1 MNWQRSTHSAGWS
14 SAASMKHDSNT
25 ARLEHDAVM
34 SGYMNDLK
42 GLGVSPGIARG
53 EALVL
58 RQRAR
63 HRYYLVP
70 ASAVEQELE
79 RLTQAR
85 DTSRAQLEEISARIT
100 RLAGA
105 APASL
110 FEAQILMLDDP
121 MLTARAT
128 ELIRSQRRN
137 AEWAV
142 QQAGDELSGM
152 FNQADDP
159 YLRERKGDLQ
169 DVIGRV
175 RMNLTGE
182 SSAAAESST
191 AGKSVIVAD
200 DLPPSVAAQ
209 IDWTQTL
216 GFITEVGSWTYHT
229 AILARSLGV
238 PAIVGVRD
246 ATERIAPGSEIILD
260 GTTGEVFLDVDDA
273 AEQEILRRR
282 SARAIVAASY
292 DTPRELEPST
302 RDGVRVRL
310 DANLELAD
318 DLSDAVAAGA
328 EGIGLYRSEFL
339 LAGRPAHTVGEAAQ
353 TEIYR
358 DLLSRMPG
366 EVTIRTFDTKDVW
379 PRTSGRRRVRPGLR
393 ALHVDPEF
401 QKQFETQIRA
411 LLRAA
416 HAGHLR
422 ILLPFVT
429 GVEDVRAARA
439 IVARLTQQLKA
450 DGIAVPNVPVGAM
463 IEVPS
468 AALTAERLTAEAD
481 FFSIGTNDLIALT
494 LAADRTDEPAGR
506 LYEPLHPAV
515 LRLLRFVRRAAV
527 RKGRRVSVCGEMSS
541 DPAMLV
547 LMLGLGLTEFS
558 MAPAAIPRAR
568 HVIGHVSVED
578 AARLA
583 REVINL
589 SPEEGRA
596 LLQAA
601 VEKAEQ
607 SSGAVVK

>member
-1 MNWQRSTHSAGWS
+1 
-14 SAASMKHDSNT
+14 
-25 ARLEHDAVM
+25 
-34 SGYMNDLK
+34 MNDLK

-53 EALVL
+53 AALVL

-70 ASAVEQELE
+70 ASAVEQELD

-85 DTSRAQLEEISARIT
+85 DTSRAQLEEISARVV

-128 ELIRSQRRN
+128 ELIRTNRRN

-142 QQAGDELSGM
+142 QQAGDELGSM

-169 DVIGRV
+169 DVIGRL

-182 SSAAAESST
+182 SSTAAESSP

-282 SARAIVAASY
+282 SERALVAASY
-292 DTPRELEPST
+292 DTPRDLEPIT

-318 DLSDAVAAGA
+318 DLMDAVSAGA

-379 PRTSGRRRVRPGLR
+379 PRSSGRRRVRPGMR

-416 HAGHLR
+416 ATVGHLR

-439 IVARLTQQLKA
+439 IVTRVTQQLKA
-450 DGIAVPNVPVGAM
+450 EGVAAPSVPIGAM

-468 AALTAERLTAEAD
+468 AALTADRLTAEAD

-515 LRLLRFVRRAAV
+515 LRLLRFVRRASA
-527 RKGRRVSVCGEMSS
+527 RKGRRLAVCGEMAS
-541 DPAMLV
+541 DPALLV
-547 LMLGLGLTEFS
+547 LLLGLGLTEFS

-568 HVIGHVSVED
+568 HLIGHVAVED

-583 REVINL
+583 RKVIAV

-596 LLQAA
+596 LLQSA

-607 SSGAVVK
+607 SSGAVAK

>member
-1 MNWQRSTHSAGWS
+1 
-14 SAASMKHDSNT
+14 
-25 ARLEHDAVM
+25 
-34 SGYMNDLK
+34 MNDLK

-85 DTSRAQLEEISARIT
+85 DTSRAQLEEISTRIT

-128 ELIRSQRRN
+128 ELIRGQRRN

-142 QQAGDELSGM
+142 QQAGDELGAM

-169 DVIGRV
+169 DVIGRL

-182 SSAAAESST
+182 SSVAAESST

-246 ATERIAPGSEIILD
+246 ATERIAPGSSIILD

-273 AEQEILRRR
+273 KEQEILRRR
-282 SARAIVAASY
+282 SERAIVAASY
-292 DTPRELEPST
+292 DTPRDVEPIT

-318 DLSDAVAAGA
+318 DLADAVSAGA

-366 EVTIRTFDTKDVW
+366 DVTIRTFDTKDVW

-393 ALHVDPEF
+393 AIHVDPEF

-416 HAGHLR
+416 ATTHGHLR

-439 IVARLTQQLKA
+439 IVTRITQQLKA
-450 DGIAVPNVPVGAM
+450 DGVAVPSVPLGAM

-468 AALTAERLTAEAD
+468 AALTAERLATEAD

-515 LRLLRFVRRAAV
+515 LRLLRLVRRAAA

-541 DPAMLV
+541 DPALLV

-568 HVIGHVSVED
+568 HLIGHVSVED

-583 REVINL
+583 REAIAV

-596 LLQAA
+596 LLQTA

-607 SSGAVVK
+607 SSGAVAK

>member
-1 MNWQRSTHSAGWS
+1 
-14 SAASMKHDSNT
+14 
-25 ARLEHDAVM
+25 
-34 SGYMNDLK
+34 MNDLK

-70 ASAVEQELE
+70 AGAVEQELE

-85 DTSRAQLEEISARIT
+85 DMSRAQLEEISARIT

-121 MLTARAT
+121 MLTTRAT
-128 ELIRSQRRN
+128 ELIRVQRRN

-142 QQAGDELSGM
+142 QQAGDELGSM

-169 DVIGRV
+169 DVIGRL

-182 SSAAAESST
+182 SSAAAESTT

-260 GTTGEVFLDVDDA
+260 GTTGEVFLDVDDD

-282 SARAIVAASY
+282 SARALVAASY
-292 DTPRELEPST
+292 DTPRDLEPIT

-318 DLSDAVAAGA
+318 DLADAVNAGA

-366 EVTIRTFDTKDVW
+366 DVTIRTFDTKDVW
-379 PRTSGRRRVRPGLR
+379 PRSSGRRRVRPGMR

-416 HAGHLR
+416 ATAGHLR

-439 IVARLTQQLKA
+439 IVTRVTQQLKA
-450 DGIAVPNVPVGAM
+450 DGIAVPSVPLGAM

-468 AALTAERLTAEAD
+468 AALTADRLTAEAD

-515 LRLLRFVRRAAV
+515 LRLLRMVRRAAV
-527 RKGRRVSVCGEMSS
+527 RKGRRVSVCGEMAS
-541 DPAMLV
+541 DPALLV
-547 LMLGLGLTEFS
+547 LLLGLGLNEFS

-568 HVIGHVSVED
+568 HLIGHVSVED
-578 AARLA
+578 AAQLVRG
-583 REVINL
+583 VIAV

-596 LLQAA
+596 LLQTA

-607 SSGAVVK
+607 SSGAVAK

>member
-1 MNWQRSTHSAGWS
+1 
-14 SAASMKHDSNT
+14 
-25 ARLEHDAVM
+25 
-34 SGYMNDLK
+34 MNDLK

-70 ASAVEQELE
+70 AGAVEQELE

-85 DTSRAQLEEISARIT
+85 DMSRAQLEEISARIT

-121 MLTARAT
+121 MLTTRAT
-128 ELIRSQRRN
+128 ELIRVQRRN

-142 QQAGDELSGM
+142 QQAGDELGSM

-169 DVIGRV
+169 DVIGRL

-182 SSAAAESST
+182 SSAAAESTT

-260 GTTGEVFLDVDDA
+260 GTTGEVFLDVDDD

-282 SARAIVAASY
+282 SARALVAASY
-292 DTPRELEPST
+292 DTPRDLEPIT

-318 DLSDAVAAGA
+318 DLADAVSAGA

-366 EVTIRTFDTKDVW
+366 DVTIRTFDTKDVW
-379 PRTSGRRRVRPGLR
+379 PRSSGRRRVRPGMR

-416 HAGHLR
+416 ATAGHLR

-439 IVARLTQQLKA
+439 IVTRVTQQLKA
-450 DGIAVPNVPVGAM
+450 DGIAVPSVPLGAM

-468 AALTAERLTAEAD
+468 AALTADRLTAEAD

-515 LRLLRFVRRAAV
+515 LRLLRMVRRAAV
-527 RKGRRVSVCGEMSS
+527 RKGRRVSVCGEMAS
-541 DPAMLV
+541 DPALLV
-547 LMLGLGLTEFS
+547 LLLGLGLNEFS

-568 HVIGHVSVED
+568 HLIGHVSVED
-578 AARLA
+578 AAQLVRG
-583 REVINL
+583 VIAV

-596 LLQAA
+596 LLQTA

-607 SSGAVVK
+607 SSGAVAK

>member
-1 MNWQRSTHSAGWS
+1 MQE
-14 SAASMKHDSNT
+14 M
-25 ARLEHDAVM
+25 
-34 SGYMNDLK
+34 K

-70 ASAVEQELE
+70 AGGVAGELD

-85 DTSRAQLEEISARIT
+85 ERSRRQLEEISARIAK
-100 RLAGA
+100 LAGA

-110 FEAQILMLDDP
+110 FEAQLLMLDDP
-121 MLTARAT
+121 MLTARAS
-128 ELIRSQRRN
+128 ELIRGMRRN

-142 QQAGDELSGM
+142 QQAGDELSAM

-169 DVIGRV
+169 DVVGRL
-175 RMNLTGE
+175 RMILVGDAN
-182 SSAAAESST
+182 AAAVSPT
-191 AGKSVIVAD
+191 GAAAIIVAD
-200 DLPPSVAAQ
+200 DLPPSIAAQ
-209 IDWTQTL
+209 LDWTRTRA
-216 GFITEVGSWTYHT
+216 FITEVGSWTYHT

-246 ATERIAPGSEIILD
+246 ATDRIAPGSEVIVD
-260 GTTGEVFLDVDDA
+260 GTTGEVFLDVTDA
-273 AEQEILRRR
+273 TEQEVLRRR
-282 SARAIVAASY
+282 TERGIGAA
-292 DTPRELEPST
+292 TWRVPRDVEPIT
-302 RDGVRVRL
+302 LDGVRVRL

-318 DLSDAVAAGA
+318 DLVDAVHAGA

-353 TEIYR
+353 TEVYR
-358 DLLSRMPG
+358 DLVERMPG

-379 PRTSGRRRVRPGLR
+379 PRTTSGRRRVRPGLR

-401 QKQFETQIRA
+401 QRQFETQLRA
-411 LLRAA
+411 LLRASV
-416 HAGHLR
+416 AGRLR

-439 IVARLTQQLKA
+439 IARDVARELRA
-450 DGIAVPNVPVGAM
+450 DGVSVPDVPIGAM

-468 AALTAERLTAEAD
+468 AALTADRIAAEAD
-481 FFSIGTNDLIALT
+481 FFGIGTNDLIALT
-494 LAADRTDEPAGR
+494 LAADRSDESAPR
-506 LYEPLHPAV
+506 LYEPMHPAM
-515 LRLLRFVRRAAV
+515 LRLLRLVRRAAK
-527 RKGRRVSVCGEMSS
+527 RAGRRVSVCGEMAS
-541 DPAMLV
+541 DPALLV

-568 HVIGHVSVED
+568 HILRHVAVD
-578 AARLA
+578 HAKGLA
-583 REVINL
+583 REIVAVT
-589 SPEEGRA
+589 PAEARA
-596 LLQAA
+596 ILDA
-601 VEKAEQ
+601 VVRKAEETPL
-607 SSGAVVK
+607 VTKE